1 MEIVGIIVCQ
11 TCNTTIEHFEG
22 EKVTTLY
29 AKCSGCEK
37 CKEKASKLK

>member
-1 MEIVGIIVCQ
+1 MGIVGIIVCQ

-37 CKEKASKLK
+37 CKDKVNKLK